1 MLGNNENLV
10 EKVNEQKALV
20 KFQLKSKKVTGAVTL
35 SSGSAWR
42 TS

>member
-1 MLGNNENLV
+1 VLGNNENLV

-20 KFQLKSKKVTGAVTL
+20 KFQLKSKKVTSAVTL